1 MTTPFNLA
9 SFADKV
15 SSTGTAN
22 PSAISDIANTSTGAL
37 GFPVGTTAQRNG
49 TPVNGMTRINS
60 TTNVLEVY
68 YNGSW
73 VTISTFTPPGPTV
86 IGQAYGGGYYAGKIS
101 TTGNGVATH
110 YLIIAPKATGYSAT
124 LSWQNNYT
132 TSYGQTSLI
141 AGPTNTSYLATN
153 GVHDAASFCENL
165 TIGGYTDWYLP
176 AESEM
181 ITLYYFLK
189 ADTTANDTSSGS
201 NQYAVS
207 PQPINTNFSSGSP
220 AQTSASVFQTGG
232 AEAFTGGYYWTSTEA
247 SAGGAR
253 LLSWDQGGLIIAGLK
268 TDLQKVRAVRRVAI

>member
-86 IGQAYGGGYYAGKIS
+86 IGQEYGGGYYAGQIS

-110 YLIIAPKATGYSAT
+110 YLIVAPKSSETSSIAFATSTAT
-124 LSWQNNYT
+124 DPSSVINGPANSSTMNNASHPAAEYCESLS
-132 TSYGQTSLI
+132 
-141 AGPTNTSYLATN
+141 
-153 GVHDAASFCENL
+153 
-165 TIGGYTDWYLP
+165 IGGYTDWYLP
-176 AESEM
+176 AFNELE
-181 ITLYYFLK
+181 ICYYNLTPF
-189 ADTTANDTSSGS
+189 SGNNATNSGINPNAVPPRAS
-201 NQYAVS
+201 NYTVS
-207 PQPINTNFSSGSP
+207 DPP
-220 AQTSASVFQTGG
+220 QTSATIFRAGQSQ
-232 AEAFTGGYYWTSTEA
+232 AFAGSAYWTSTQEDSTA
-247 SAGGAR
+247 AKYQDFFTGAQNYI
-253 LLSWDQGGLIIAGLK
+253 SK
-268 TDLQKVRAVRRVAI
+268 TVSSGRYVRAVRRIPV

>member
-1 MTTPFNLA
+1 MDF
-9 SFADKV
+9 S
-15 SSTGTAN
+15 
-22 PSAISDIANTSTGAL
+22 
-37 GFPVGTTAQRNG
+37 
-49 TPVNGMTRINS
+49 GMTI
-60 TTNVLEVY
+60 T
-68 YNGSW
+68 GG
-73 VTISTFTPPGPTV
+73 VTITPPSGGSGPTV
-86 IGQAYGGGYYAGKIS
+86 IGEAYGGGYYAGKIS
-101 TTGNGVATH
+101 TAGNGVADY
-110 YLIIAPKATGYSAT
+110 YLIVAPKATGYSAT

-132 TSYGQTSLI
+132 TPYNQTSLI

-165 TIGGYTDWYLP
+165 NIGGYTDWYLP